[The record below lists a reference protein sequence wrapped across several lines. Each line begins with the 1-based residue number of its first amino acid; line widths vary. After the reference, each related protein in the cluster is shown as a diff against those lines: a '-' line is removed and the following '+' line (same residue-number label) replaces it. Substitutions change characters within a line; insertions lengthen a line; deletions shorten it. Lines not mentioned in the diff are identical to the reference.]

1 MVRQARWGVFMTA
14 TDAGRMQQFLIK
26 TAESVARRS
35 IPCRSEAS
43 KVGQYIAMWVLD
55 NWGVVALY
63 YDTESLDAFE
73 VIEQVTRDALV
84 HI

>member
-1 MVRQARWGVFMTA
+1 MAIAVDT
-14 TDAGRMQQFLIK
+14 GRMQQFLIK
-26 TAESVARRS
+26 TAESVARRTIS
-35 IPCRSEAS
+35 SRVEANQI
-43 KVGQYIAMWVLD
+43 GQYIALWALE

-73 VIEQVTRDALV
+73 VIEQVTRDALI

>member
-1 MVRQARWGVFMTA
+1 MAVALDT
-14 TDAGRMQQFLIK
+14 GRMQQFLIK
-26 TAESVARRS
+26 TAESVARQTITSRV
-35 IPCRSEAS
+35 EAS
-43 KVGQYIAMWVLD
+43 RIGQYIATWALE